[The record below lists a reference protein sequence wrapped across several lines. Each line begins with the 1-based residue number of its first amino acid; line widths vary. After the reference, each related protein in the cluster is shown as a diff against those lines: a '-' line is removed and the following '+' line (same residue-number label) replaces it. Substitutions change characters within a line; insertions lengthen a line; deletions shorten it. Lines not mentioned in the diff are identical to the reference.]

1 MEKSNT
7 PDNYFDSTNLIV
19 FAWQHRKPL
28 LIVPI
33 ITAILA
39 VIFSGPSFITPLF
52 KSTVIVFPS
61 TTSSV
66 AKALLP
72 QQSGGRQE
80 DILEFGDEQ
89 KAEQLLQILNSDE
102 IRNAVIE
109 KFDLMKHYKIKPE
122 QKFANTK
129 LQKTYQNNISFR
141 RTEFMS
147 IEISVLDASPDTAAL
162 IANTITDL
170 LDQTN
175 RRIKNDI
182 AIRGL
187 DIVKREY
194 DNLKGEV
201 LELEEQLDF
210 FRQRGL
216 HDYESQTAVLSEQ
229 YATAIIKSS
238 GSDAARQ
245 IKAQMDTIAKYGG
258 QFVKARDELK
268 LQKEELYKLKIKYD
282 QAKVDVEQDLPST
295 FRVNSAVPA
304 ERKTK
309 PVRSLIIVLAAV
321 GAGIFTLVSLLII
334 DTIKRSRFS

>member
-1 MEKSNT
+1 MEKPNT
-7 PDNYFDSTNLIV
+7 QENYFDSTNLIV
-19 FAWQHRKPL
+19 FAWNNRKPL
-28 LIVPI
+28 LIVP
-33 ITAILA
+33 AIAIVLA
-39 VIFSGPSFITPLF
+39 IVFSGPSFITPLF

-66 AKALLP
+66 SKALLP
-72 QQSGGRQE
+72 QQSGGRHE

-109 KFDLMKHYKIKPE
+109 KFDLMQHYKIKPK

-129 LQKTYQNNISFR
+129 LQKTYNNNISFR

-162 IANTITDL
+162 IANEITDL

-182 AIRGL
+182 ATRGL
-187 DIVKREY
+187 AIVKREFE
-194 DNLKGEV
+194 NTKTEV
-201 LELEEQLDF
+201 LALEEQLDF

-229 YATAIIKSS
+229 YATAIIKSA

-245 IKAQMDTIAKYGG
+245 IKAQLDTIAKYGG

-295 FRVNSAVPA
+295 FRVNNAVPA

-309 PVRSLIIVLAAV
+309 PVRSLLILLAAV
-321 GAGIFTLVSLLII
+321 GSALFTLVSLLII
-334 DTIKRSRFS
+334 DTIKRSKQP

>member
-1 MEKSNT
+1 MEKPNT
-7 PDNYFDSTNLIV
+7 SDNYFDSTNLIV

-28 LIVPI
+28 IIVPI
-33 ITAILA
+33 IAAILA
-39 VIFSGPSFITPLF
+39 IIFSGPSFITPLF
-52 KSTVIVFPS
+52 KSNVIVFPS

-72 QQSGGRQE
+72 QQSGSRQE

-109 KFDLMKHYKIKPE
+109 KFDLMKHYRIKPQ

-129 LQKTYQNNISFR
+129 LNKTYQNNISFR

-147 IEISVLDASPDTAAL
+147 IEISVLDASPDTAAQ

-187 DIVKREY
+187 NIVKREY
-194 DNLKGEV
+194 ENLSQEV
-201 LELEEQLDF
+201 VELEKQLDF

-229 YATAIIKSS
+229 YATAIIKNPS
-238 GSDAARQ
+238 SDAARQ
-245 IKAQMDTIAKYGG
+245 IKAQLDTIAKYGG
-258 QFVKARDELK
+258 EFVKARDELK

-282 QAKVDVEQDLPST
+282 QAKVDVEQDLPAT

-309 PVRSLIIVLAAV
+309 PVRSLIILLAAV

-334 DTIKRSRFS
+334 DTIKRSNRA